1 MPFCEFAGIFNT
13 VGENFGLSDVPVCNS
28 FKAKVVED
36 QLCYTVD
43 PNRYMKIS
51 RFKPKE
57 LSLTLYINYN
67 EDREMHKNASS
78 ENSIIVGTIGNAYF
92 FHFSKM
98 LPFIMITEL
107 LKLSVDKQ
115 YNLNN
120 IKEISVTKDFLTL
133 NADVTNCQNIE
144 SLQECQTKQNIDAH
158 YGQCGCLPFS
168 MGIVDRVNIL
178 KYKIFVTQIFIMIL
192 YFVTKII
199 L

>member
-1 MPFCEFAGIFNT
+1 
-13 VGENFGLSDVPVCNS
+13 
-28 FKAKVVED
+28 
-36 QLCYTVD
+36 
-43 PNRYMKIS
+43 
-51 RFKPKE
+51 
-57 LSLTLYINYN
+57 
-67 EDREMHKNASS
+67 
-78 ENSIIVGTIGNAYF
+78 
-92 FHFSKM
+92 
-98 LPFIMITEL
+98 MITEP

-133 NADVTNCQNIE
+133 NDDVTNCQNIE

-192 YFVTKII
+192 YFVTKIM